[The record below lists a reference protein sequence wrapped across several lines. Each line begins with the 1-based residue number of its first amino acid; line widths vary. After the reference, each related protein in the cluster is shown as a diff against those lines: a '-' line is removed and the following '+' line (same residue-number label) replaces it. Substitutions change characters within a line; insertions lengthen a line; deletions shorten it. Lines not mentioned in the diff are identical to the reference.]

1 MKRLYFF
8 LILSLFLIGIAS
20 ASFEV
25 GNESH
30 DINKQYSL
38 GGMIR
43 GWINI
48 SLNSEPISSLLKSN
62 FGDSIN
68 LMELFKLNTIP
79 LDCIPTN
86 CETDYSA
93 VAGSSRASETFTLNN
108 GESKRFGFNLSGKSQ
123 GDFVEVTSFRINVTS
138 NAPESTKS
146 QLSIELVNLDD
157 NKVEWRAYVASGD
170 FYNERDGCYDSNP
183 EGQAEIVSTKYCET
197 ISIPASTKVEI
208 GAYVTENP
216 NYETQPVGSADLLF
230 IIEESGTKIDD
241 CSTTING
248 PGRVSCIVDL
258 NSDKLKDLSV
268 CVQASSGDKRKY
280 QIDYETKD
288 PCGFSGDFGDYSID
302 FDIFAK
308 AGKYN
313 KTGSFILNND
323 ELQNSNSFVD
333 DIELYIDNYVS
344 QRYDNNCLKGCVIPI
359 EFISGIDN
367 QQIEISDFALSYTAT
382 TAETLTNF
390 YNITETS
397 AVINSDFQKFEL
409 DKANFSIPS
418 TFGNHTFSLKLGGE
432 NIFSEKI
439 LIEKIPQIISLS
451 PDPHIVAAANPT
463 EFTVGVE
470 KFDANTSI
478 IKYEWNFGNGDKQTT
493 VVNKTTYTYPS
504 IGNFKLNV
512 TIIDSNKAK
521 STKSFDITVKTPKD
535 AVNDILDKNK
545 ENFEKIDSQI
555 KKMPLFY
562 QNSLKDA
569 LSLNETGLI
578 LSDLQKRNANPSN
591 TAKDYI
597 DMMIELVK
605 LKIPR
610 SINITERADSFLSY
624 TSKNKI
630 NLNIL
635 SEISGNEYSINKS
648 DLYYDEIL
656 RWNLNNV
663 EMKIDYKEFSGVYE
677 DSIVEILNIFE
688 ININENQA
696 RNNSLF
702 VIPKLENLKFGSDY
716 SEEEKSGYYYFEIN
730 DDETNIDFSTTE
742 KIDLFELP
750 IFISPRISYFSYIEL
765 GKEEREKLS
774 KQTILTLS
782 LLLIVFLG
790 FLSYLILQEWYK
802 RKYESYLFKNK
813 NELYNLVSY
822 IESANKRNL
831 SGAEIASKLRKIGW
845 SSEQVKYIMRK
856 YSGKRTGMLELI
868 PLGKI
873 LSIFSKK
880 SMPLNRNRVR
890 NPKFNST
897 RKFNK
902 AL

>member
-68 LMELFKLNTIP
+68 LMELFKLNDILP
-79 LDCIPTN
+79 DCIPTN
-86 CETDYSA
+86 CETDYSIIT
-93 VAGSSRASETFTLNN
+93 GSSRASETFTLNN
-108 GESKRFGFNLSGKSQ
+108 GESKRFGFKIVGNIFS
-123 GDFVEVTSFRINVTS
+123 EVTDFSIDLTS
-138 NAPESTKS
+138 NAQESTKS

-157 NKVEWRAYVASGD
+157 NKVEWRAYVPSGD
-170 FYNERDGCYDSNP
+170 FYNERKGCYETN
-183 EGQAEIVSTKYCET
+183 AEAVGIYDQPYCGK
-197 ISIPASTKVEI
+197 ISIPASPKVEV
-208 GAYVTENP
+208 GAYVTEDAGGGVDFLFSI
-216 NYETQPVGSADLLF
+216 EDGSSSPCSATATGSGRISCIIDLKSTKLQELF
-230 IIEESGTKIDD
+230 ICIETVNPADNNKYKI
-241 CSTTING
+241 
-248 PGRVSCIVDL
+248 
-258 NSDKLKDLSV
+258 NS
-268 CVQASSGDKRKY
+268 
-280 QIDYETKD
+280 ETND
-288 PCGFSGDFGDYSID
+288 PCGYAADPSNQRDFE
-302 FDIFAK
+302 IFAK

-313 KTGSFILNND
+313 PVGSFILNND
-323 ELQNSNSFVD
+323 ELINSNSFVQD
-333 DIELYIDNYVS
+333 EYNDPILEDYINTHISKKYKSVCS
-344 QRYDNNCLKGCVIPI
+344 EGSGGCIIPI
-359 EFISGIDN
+359 KFTSNIDN
-367 QQIEISDFALSYTAT
+367 QQIDISNINLKYNADGVPKESNLI
-382 TAETLTNF
+382 

-463 EFTVGVE
+463 EFIVGVE

-478 IKYEWNFGNGDKQTT
+478 IKYEWNFGNGNKQTT

-521 STKSFDITVKTPKD
+521 STKSFDIIVKTPKD

-569 LSLNETGLI
+569 LNLNETGFI
-578 LSDLQKRNANPSN
+578 LSDLQQRNANPSN

-597 DMMIELVK
+597 DIMIELVK

-624 TSKNKI
+624 TSKDKI

-635 SEISGNEYSINKS
+635 SEISGNEYSIDKS

-656 RWNLNNV
+656 KWNLNNV

-688 ININENQA
+688 ININKNQA

-702 VIPKLENLKFGSDY
+702 VILNLENLKFGGDY
-716 SEEEKSGYYYFEIN
+716 SEVEKSGYYYLEIN

-813 NELYNLVSY
+813 NELYNLISY

-831 SGAEIASKLRKIGW
+831 SGAEIVSKLRKIGW
-845 SSEQVKYIMRK
+845 GSEQVKYIMRK

-873 LSIFSKK
+873 LSMFSKK
-880 SMPLNRNRVR
+880 NIPLNRNRVR
-890 NPKFNST
+890 GPRFNST

-902 AL
+902 AP